1 MSDTGRPPDES
12 PFIRPATDSPRA
24 PEIEATGTDDSVDE
38 SFTSLLATFVS
49 QFKPTPEIDLA
60 TIRERTTVRNV
71 INYRKLDGHL
81 DSGWAVDPEIVKFG
95 DEPLADA
102 LVFSHYQRS
111 YDIILKP
118 VDIFLPTDEIEL
130 FVHDRSRGIRHRLV
144 RTTPSLDRALEH
156 TVSTLTHSHFNPD
169 APYLA
174 SLLVDESTMLE
185 EGATEEEWED
195 IFDEPA
201 ATGIEEVV
209 SE

>member
-185 EGATEEEWED
+185 EEATEEEWED
-195 IFDEPA
+195 VFDEPA
-201 ATGIEEVV
+201 APGIEEVV